1 MVNFAK
7 LASIRLGYGLSAH
20 LPAPATP
27 DELLAQLHRS
37 KAPTSAI
44 AMDQVR
50 EVHVRI
56 SELARRAKEG
66 DERAQKE
73 REEEARRAKK
83 LAERERLRH
92 FARALDDPAG
102 FGERLVHFW
111 SDHFTVSGGNAY
123 QQLMAVAF
131 VDEAI
136 RPFIS
141 SRFADLMF
149 AAETHPRMLTYL
161 DQNNSVGPNSK
172 YAKKQKKRQKLG
184 LNENFAREMIELHSL
199 GIAGG
204 YGQVDVRELAKLL
217 TGLSYSP
224 RFSEIFRPNRAE
236 PGAETVLGRAYGGQG
251 PAKLSDVRAVI
262 EDLARHPATARH
274 LAYKLAAHFIADDPP
289 GSLVERLARVYED
302 SEGDLGALNEELVRA
317 PELLTHFRH
326 KVRQPFEY
334 LAASLRGLGVS
345 GEQVMALEPKQA
357 RSWLFSPMARMGQ
370 RWGGPPGPDGWP
382 EVAEKWI
389 TAPGLA
395 ARIEWA
401 MKIPRRLCQ
410 DLPEPQDLI
419 ERALGDTASESLR
432 LAATRAE
439 TRHEAV
445 GIVLA
450 SADFNRR

>member
-1 MVNFAK
+1 MVRMEFVF
-7 LASIRLGYGLSAH
+7 RGL
-20 LPAPATP
+20 
-27 DELLAQLHRS
+27 
-37 KAPTSAI
+37 
-44 AMDQVR
+44 
-50 EVHVRI
+50 
-56 SELARRAKEG
+56 
-66 DERAQKE
+66 
-73 REEEARRAKK
+73 
-83 LAERERLRH
+83 
-92 FARALDDPAG
+92 
-102 FGERLVHFW
+102 
-111 SDHFTVSGGNAY
+111 Y
-123 QQLMAVAF
+123 
-131 VDEAI
+131 
-136 RPFIS
+136 
-141 SRFADLMF
+141 
-149 AAETHPRMLTYL
+149 
-161 DQNNSVGPNSK
+161 
-172 YAKKQKKRQKLG
+172 
-184 LNENFAREMIELHSL
+184 
-199 GIAGG
+199 
-204 YGQVDVRELAKLL
+204 
-217 TGLSYSP
+217 
-224 RFSEIFRPNRAE
+224 EIFRPNRAE

-382 EVAEKWI
+382 EVAEEWI